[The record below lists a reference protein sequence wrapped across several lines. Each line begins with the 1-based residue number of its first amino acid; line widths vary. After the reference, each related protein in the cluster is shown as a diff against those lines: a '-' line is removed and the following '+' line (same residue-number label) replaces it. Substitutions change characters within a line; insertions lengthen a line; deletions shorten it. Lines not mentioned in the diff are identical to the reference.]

1 MDNVKK
7 IQEMYAAF
15 LRGDLDTLLASL
27 AEDATWGTATEV
39 TEVPWYP
46 VRSGREG
53 IAEYFSTM
61 LREVEF
67 EKFDP
72 TLFVGE
78 GDDVVV
84 CTDITYRLR
93 KNGKRASTGSIHKI
107 KMRDGLL
114 TSFRAYEDTAGV
126 RDAWMS

>member
-15 LRGDLDTLLASL
+15 LRGDMPTVLANL
-27 AEDATWGTATEV
+27 TEDATWGTETQI

-53 IAEYFSTM
+53 IAEYFATM
-61 LREVEF
+61 ARETEF
-67 EKFDP
+67 EQFDP
-72 TLFVGE
+72 YLFLGD

-84 CTDITYRLR
+84 CTNITYRLR
-93 KNGKRASTGSIHKI
+93 KNGKVVPTGSLHRI

-114 TSFRAYEDTAGV
+114 TSFRAFEDTASV
-126 RDAWMS
+126 RDAWVS

>member
-1 MDNVKK
+1 MPTV
-7 IQEMYAAF
+7 
-15 LRGDLDTLLASL
+15 LANL
-27 AEDATWGTATEV
+27 AEDATWGTETQI

-53 IAEYFSTM
+53 IAEYFATM
-61 LREVEF
+61 MREVEF

-78 GDDVVV
+78 GDEVVV

-93 KNGKRASTGSIHKI
+93 KNGKVVPTGSLHRIQ
-107 KMRDGLL
+107 MRDGLL
-114 TSFRAYEDTAGV
+114 VKFRAFEDTASV
-126 RDAWMS
+126 RDAWVS